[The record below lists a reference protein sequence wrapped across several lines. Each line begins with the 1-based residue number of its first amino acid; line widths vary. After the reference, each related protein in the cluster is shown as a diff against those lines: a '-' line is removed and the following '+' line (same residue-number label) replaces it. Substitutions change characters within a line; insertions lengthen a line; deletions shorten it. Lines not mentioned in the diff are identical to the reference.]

1 MAIAGSGRMASGAG
15 REMAGSG
22 DAVTGV
28 KSGAYS
34 GLLASLRLKETLRLL
49 LVLVHPRLGVL
60 RPTVVMTSVTH
71 EPRPT
76 RVGNVFISD

>member
-1 MAIAGSGRMASGAG
+1 MSNIAIAGSGGMASGAG

-34 GLLASLRLKETLRLL
+34 GLLASLRLKQTLRLL
-49 LVLVHPRLGVL
+49 LVHSRLGSEADC
-60 RPTVVMTSVTH
+60 RYDISYPRTS
-71 EPRPT
+71 PDSR
-76 RVGNVFISD
+76 G